1 MAYHSRALRQQHQ
14 LASAP
19 RRPASGRSGVAG
31 SLQRL
36 GALLLWFSR
45 FVTPA
50 WWNKLV
56 TPPSAIFLYQDQSQ
70 LNWHPHPTQSRLSGD
85 GCLLPLQHSTLSRH
99 ARKQRARQRRAVIR
113 LMVPPVCARHLQWY
127 ILPRENVGFR
137 FSFCRDHVDRMSGR
151 LRLACYYRE
160 AKCKRS
166 RFSLCSHNALGF
178 CRTYLA
184 VVQRM

>member
-1 MAYHSRALRQQHQ
+1 MSDGSGGAEEEPAAAWRSFALVLEVRDSR
-14 LASAP
+14 
-19 RRPASGRSGVAG
+19 V
-31 SLQRL
+31 
-36 GALLLWFSR
+36 
-45 FVTPA
+45 VEY
-50 WWNKLV
+50 KLV